1 MNKLSKMPVTCMFSL
16 LIIAIPQNNAIK
28 TVQQSAKD
36 KEDTCRRADARQR
49 YLPKKSSVS
58 IRFDKNRHTEDFR
71 FRYCPLN
78 SI

>member
-16 LIIAIPQNNAIK
+16 LIIAILVNNSFKRIAI
-28 TVQQSAKD
+28 VV
-36 KEDTCRRADARQR
+36 

-58 IRFDKNRHTEDFR
+58 IRFDKNRHTEDFQ

-78 SI
+78 ST